1 MNVSDFYLSQLQ
13 GLKYKLKCL
22 KEEAELIHETYDDDK
37 AEGMLEAYQKID
49 DLIDNLIFK
58 LNRRKG
64 A

>member
-13 GLKYKLKCL
+13 GLKYKLRCL
-22 KEEAELIHETYDDDK
+22 KEEAMLIHETYDDDK